1 MAAPNEQFVDW
12 DIVHV
17 PGNAPLS
24 LEDSTVNV
32 VAAKIEPKLA
42 SAIIRQL
49 NQICPLENLRHVK
62 RVKKENFQ
70 GKVELS
76 IILCLSSDNGISIE
90 AVPSGVRQLIEN
102 YNLSFFD
109 AKVSKCQATSKEEWE
124 EQCKLWPTSFHPP
137 TNPEGVSGLNAE
149 EIKSIYSFM
158 KSVLQLVN
166 SNIQHKV
173 ANAAVIVNPSN
184 SQIISKAQDDILPLL
199 RSSEENISSNLNNE
213 EMKYKWSNNKEV
225 ACVNPWGWLEQSC
238 PDHDMMPCD
247 GGFTLHPLKHA
258 AMVAIEKAAVQDR
271 QLFPNSSPC
280 GNNCYSEFYSVMG
293 PAKRLKTEEVHLT
306 EKVSESFS
314 DLASEATRPYLCT
327 GFDIYLAWEPCPMCA
342 MALVHQRI
350 KRIFYAFQNPRVGAL
365 GTVHRLQG
373 ERSLNHH
380 YSVFR
385 ILIPDKALG
394 EIFLEKLKD

>member
-12 DIVHV
+12 EIIHV

-32 VAAKIEPKLA
+32 VAAKIEPKQA

-49 NQICPLENLRHVK
+49 NQICPLENLRHLK
-62 RVKKENFQ
+62 RVKKDKSQ

-76 IILCLSSDNGISIE
+76 IILCLSSENGSSIE
-90 AVPSGVRQLIEN
+90 AFPSGVRQLIDN
-102 YNLSFFD
+102 YNLSSFY

-137 TNPEGVSGLNAE
+137 TNPEGVSGLDAE
-149 EIKSIYSFM
+149 EIKSIYSSM
-158 KSVLQLVN
+158 KSVMQLVQ

-173 ANAAVIVNPSN
+173 VNAAVIVNPFN
-184 SQIISKAQDDILPLL
+184 GQIISKAQDDILPLL
-199 RSSEENISSNLNNE
+199 KSSEENISWNSKNE
-213 EMKYKWSNNKEV
+213 EMKYKWSENKGV
-225 ACVNPWGWLEQSC
+225 ACVNPWGWLERSC
-238 PDHDMMPCD
+238 QDHDAMPCD
-247 GGFTLHPLKHA
+247 SGLAWHPLKHA
-258 AMVAIEKAAVQDR
+258 AMVAIENAAVRDR
-271 QLFPNSSPC
+271 RLFPNSSPC
-280 GNNCYSEFYSVMG
+280 NNDCYSELYSDIG
-293 PAKRLKTEEVHLT
+293 PAKRLKTEEAQLT
-306 EKVSESFS
+306 NQNSEIGNG
-314 DLASEATRPYLCT
+314 LTSEATRPYLCT

-350 KRIFYAFQNPRVGAL
+350 KRIFYAFPNPRVGAL

-373 ERSLNHH
+373 EKSLNHH

-385 ILIPDKALG
+385 IHIPDKALS